1 LLAALFALLVP
12 AKADAAGGS
21 YTFSGGSESARA
33 TVRNALEAS
42 AFDWSLVPEPVTIEI
57 VDCGCAGA
65 RPGVI
70 VLDERLLES
79 WPYGR
84 AYTWGVV
91 QHEYAHQ
98 VWWLALDDAQRSFLQ
113 GKLGA
118 PDLCYEQSVIPH
130 DAHACERFAS
140 TFAWAYWPNAGN
152 PMRTDSAMGG
162 RLFRALMVSFLGTVA
177 PVASERLARIRALR
191 LS

>member
-1 LLAALFALLVP
+1 VLLVP

-33 TVRNALEAS
+33 TMRNALEAS
-42 AFDWSLVPEPVTIEI
+42 AFDWSLVPEPVTVEI

-79 WPYGR
+79 RPYGR

-98 VWWLALDDAQRSFLQ
+98 FWWLALDDAQRSFHR

-118 PDLCYEQSVIPH
+118 LDLCYEQSG
-130 DAHACERFAS
+130 
-140 TFAWAYWPNAGN
+140 T
-152 PMRTDSAMGG
+152 PM
-162 RLFRALMVSFLGTVA
+162 ALMRVSALRARARGRTGRTPGIQCGRTTPWVD
-177 PVASERLARIRALR
+177 VASGL
-191 LS
+191 